1 MFTRVIDHN
10 RLYLKGNID
19 QGKAKYDSNTNMPNQ
34 NKIIKE
40 KSRLNELLRSKNDK
54 KNMTTR
60 SIIIDSKTRKNKED
74 SSPKKRGSGYFE
86 REDKSNFLKNSNYH
100 TISEK
105 ATKGLFY
112 DGKLN

>member
-60 SIIIDSKTRKNKED
+60 SIIIDSKTKKNKD
-74 SSPKKRGSGYFE
+74 SSPKKRGSGFFE
-86 REDKSNFLKNSNYH
+86 SVEKSNFMKNSNYH

-105 ATKGLFY
+105 ARKGLFY
-112 DGKLN
+112 DGNLR